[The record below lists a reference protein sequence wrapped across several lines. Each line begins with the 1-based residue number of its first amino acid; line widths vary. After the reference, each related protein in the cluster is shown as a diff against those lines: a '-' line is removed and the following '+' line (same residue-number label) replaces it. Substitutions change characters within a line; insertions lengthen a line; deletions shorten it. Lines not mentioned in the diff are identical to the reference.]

1 MTADP
6 FLDRI
11 ARVRE
16 RFATSLAGKIDETCA
31 AIPHLWDV
39 APSAAATAAEAYRC
53 MHGIVG
59 VGPSV
64 GFPGCGNAAHEVEAV
79 LKPPKQER
87 RGLTAEEIARLTSAL
102 QALREV
108 AARELE
114 SFQPVQS

>member
-31 AIPHLWDV
+31 AIPRLRDI
-39 APSAAATAAEAYRC
+39 APSAAAAAEAAYRC

-59 VGPSV
+59 VGPTV
-64 GFPGCGNAAHEVEAV
+64 GFPCSGNAAHEVEAI

-87 RGLTAEEIARLTSAL
+87 RGLTADEIARLTCAL

-114 SFQPVQS
+114 SFHSLQS